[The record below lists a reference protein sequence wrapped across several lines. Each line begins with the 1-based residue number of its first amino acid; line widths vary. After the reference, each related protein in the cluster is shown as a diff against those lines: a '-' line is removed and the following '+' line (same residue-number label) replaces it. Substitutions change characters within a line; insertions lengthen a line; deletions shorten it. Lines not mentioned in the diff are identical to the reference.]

1 MKNDSLNADTT
12 TTKINSLW
20 ENQSKIVSIPP
31 LSSLKLHGNNCSG
44 FRACHTCRGTRF
56 TYIRSQWD
64 NRLTFK
70 RCFACLGSGS
80 IDIRTLE

>member
-1 MKNDSLNADTT
+1 MLDTT

-44 FRACHTCRGTRF
+44 LRVCHTCRGQRMVA
-56 TYIRSQWD
+56 IRAKWD
-64 NRLTFK
+64 NRISYK
-70 RCFACLGSGS
+70 QCPSCENSGS
-80 IDIRTLE
+80 IETRISQ